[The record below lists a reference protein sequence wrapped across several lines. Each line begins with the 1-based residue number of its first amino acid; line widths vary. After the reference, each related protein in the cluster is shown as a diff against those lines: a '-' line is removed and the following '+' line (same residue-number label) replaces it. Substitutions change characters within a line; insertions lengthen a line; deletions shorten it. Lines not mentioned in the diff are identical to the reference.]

1 MDSRSRLDYALFQ
14 LTPTRTR
21 CDLVICA
28 GDFKE
33 KLASGLL
40 EPFIAHLKF
49 AKDQISK
56 GGYSIT
62 LSASDSSWFTKS
74 TLERF
79 VRFVNTPEV
88 LERFIT
94 IEREIANID
103 CSINTSSSSDSQ
115 TVYGF
120 GEHSNESSTS
130 AYKVYQHSTAF
141 TFDSIFVQHLLG
153 RLLIYSHFLYI
164 QHEGN
169 TSDAIHE
176 EDSKIHLQRVLETRK
191 AVLQKEQAMVYARAI
206 VAGFETDNLEDLI
219 CFADAFGSPRLREAC
234 LNFME
239 LCNTK
244 SNDRV
249 WMDEVA
255 AMQASS
261 HSQYSYLGTSD
272 GVLPGEDDPSQE
284 LRINIQNDNFATKKQ
299 NGAVDGSHLPQYMHF
314 YQSGPMFQPPYQGY
328 PFPGM
333 GGPPYNQGNLP
344 WSQNVEDSRRRGKR
358 SQTKRSR
365 ELKQD
370 GNFDSS
376 DSSSGSDSGSYRR
389 SSSRKVVIRNINYIT
404 STKDGE
410 AEWVSDGNSSN
421 GAVNQDLDRTVEDKP
436 EGQKVTT
443 QQWDTFQILL
453 MKDADDKVSED
464 VKKTHTS
471 DPFILVERD
480 LFDENNNRLPEIAT
494 KSSTIGGHE
503 RDWFLGSIPDIQEK
517 SRDIFEDH
525 FKSVESTKD
534 VLVDDPLAVHA
545 RSLNELSDSQLR
557 RQDILVVSESNLTQK
572 APYSPK
578 KNVEA
583 ECVNE
588 ASDLCVMLERDTSGQ
603 QAMAV
608 WTPEMELGNSNDKI
622 VKLDCSEEGLER
634 KDSTIEAKSKPLV
647 GSLGKSK
654 SNIISGSKK
663 STGTKTG
670 KSEKEEEKR
679 KKMEELLIQ
688 RQKRIAE
695 RSASTA
701 KTAKND
707 KPKAELASRGMK
719 RSNKPVIRS
728 STIDRLS
735 AARVVNPK
743 VLPTESKHGNK
754 PTKVITKENGE
765 PKPGKKPMKV
775 ATKENGESK
784 PTKKPMKVTTKENG
798 RSEPGKRP
806 AKVLTKENG
815 GSKPAKK
822 PMKVFTKE
830 NGESKPPKKPMKV
843 ITKENGE
850 SKPPKKPMKVITKE
864 NGESKPPKTP
874 MKVTTKNGISSTL
887 FSQRTVGV
895 GKREAKPQK
904 VEHLDKDI
912 GLKNSNGPK
921 KKIVVLTNAK
931 QLPRTSPIKKIGNGV
946 AGIGL
951 SEPPNYRSSQS
962 DNKKGVSKTLH
973 KKASSAL
980 QEDIALSGGNNGST
994 NKAKNSV
1001 SFSIS
1006 EDISAKERRVV
1017 KANDEMMEI
1026 STPPPGK
1033 GSPERSNSRK
1043 KWSNIGTSSKALSG
1057 FRKLLSF
1064 GKRS

>member
-1 MDSRSRLDYALFQ
+1 MDSRSQLDYALFQ

-28 GDFKE
+28 GDCKE

-40 EPFIAHLKF
+40 EPFVAHLKF

-62 LSASDSSWFTKS
+62 LSASASWFTKS
-74 TLERF
+74 TLQRF

-94 IEREIANID
+94 IEGEIANID
-103 CSINTSSSSDSQ
+103 CSINTSASSDSQ

-120 GEHSNESSTS
+120 EEHLNKSATS
-130 AYKVYQHSTAF
+130 GYK
-141 TFDSIFVQHLLG
+141 
-153 RLLIYSHFLYI
+153 
-164 QHEGN
+164 HEGN
-169 TSDAIHE
+169 TSDDIHE
-176 EDSKIHLQRVLETRK
+176 EDSKNRIHLQRVLETRK

-239 LCNTK
+239 LCDTK
-244 SNDRV
+244 SKDRV

-261 HSQYSYLGTSD
+261 HSQYSYLGTS
-272 GVLPGEDDPSQE
+272 GGIILPEEDDPSQE
-284 LRINIQNDNFATKKQ
+284 LRINVQNGNFATKKQ
-299 NGAVDGSHLPQYMHF
+299 NGAVDGSHLPQYMHS
-314 YQSGPMFQPPYQGY
+314 YQSGLMFQPPNQGY

-333 GGPPYNQGNLP
+333 VGPPYYQGNLP
-344 WSQNVEDSRRRGKR
+344 WSPNVEDFRRRGKR

-370 GNFDSS
+370 GKFDSS
-376 DSSSGSDSGSYRR
+376 DSSSGSDL
-389 SSSRKVVIRNINYIT
+389 SSSRKVVIRNINYI
-404 STKDGE
+404 SSAKDGE
-410 AEWVSDGNSSN
+410 AEWVSDDNSSN
-421 GAVNQDLDRTVEDKP
+421 GAVTQNLDRTTVEDKP
-436 EGQKVTT
+436 EDQKVTT
-443 QQWDTFQILL
+443 QQWDTFQVLL
-453 MKDADDKVSED
+453 MKDADDKVPEE
-464 VKKTHTS
+464 VKKPHTS

-480 LFDENNNRLPEIAT
+480 LIEENNDHVRNLKSREDLSPFVSHRFEETNISPSRILPEIAT
-494 KSSTIGGHE
+494 KSSTIEGHQG
-503 RDWFLGSIPDIQEK
+503 DWFLGSIPDIQEK

-534 VLVDDPLAVHA
+534 VLVDDPLAVQA

-557 RQDILVVSESNLTQK
+557 TQDILMVSESNLTQK

-578 KNVEA
+578 KKVEA
-583 ECVNE
+583 ERINE
-588 ASDLCVMLERDTSGQ
+588 PSDLYVVLERDTSGQ

-622 VKLDCSEEGLER
+622 VKLDSAEEGLER
-634 KDSTIEAKSKPLV
+634 KGSTIEAKSKPLV

-654 SNIISGSKK
+654 SDIISRSKK
-663 STGTKTG
+663 STGTKTTILKG

-688 RQKRIAE
+688 RQKRIAD
-695 RSASTA
+695 RSAATA

-743 VLPTESKHGNK
+743 VLPTGSKPGNK
-754 PTKVITKENGE
+754 PTKVTTKENGD
-765 PKPGKKPMKV
+765 PKP
-775 ATKENGESK
+775 A
-784 PTKKPMKVTTKENG
+784 KKPMKVTTKENG
-798 RSEPGKRP
+798 ESKPSKKPMNVTTKENDESKPAKKPMEVITKENGRLEPGKKP
-806 AKVLTKENG
+806 AKVITKENG

-822 PMKVFTKE
+822 PT
-830 NGESKPPKKPMKV
+830 KV
-843 ITKENGE
+843 ITKENGA
-850 SKPPKKPMKVITKE
+850 SKPGKKPT
-864 NGESKPPKTP
+864 N
-874 MKVTTKNGISSTL
+874 VTTKNGISSTV
-887 FSQRTVGV
+887 FSQRTVGA
-895 GKREAKPQK
+895 GKREVKPQK
-904 VEHLDKDI
+904 VEHLDKNI

-921 KKIVVLTNAK
+921 KKSVVLTNAK

-946 AGIGL
+946 ARIGL
-951 SEPPNYRSSQS
+951 SAQS
-962 DNKKGVSKTLH
+962 DSKKGVSETLH
-973 KKASSAL
+973 KKASSVL
-980 QEDIALSGGNNGST
+980 QEDIALSGGNNGSA
-994 NKAKNSV
+994 NKALNSV

-1006 EDISAKERRVV
+1006 EDIGAKERRVV
-1017 KANDEMMEI
+1017 KVNDETVVMEI

-1043 KWSNIGTSSKALSG
+1043 KWSSIGTSNKALSG

-1064 GKRS
+1064 GRRS

>member
-1 MDSRSRLDYALFQ
+1 
-14 LTPTRTR
+14 
-21 CDLVICA
+21 
-28 GDFKE
+28 
-33 KLASGLL
+33 
-40 EPFIAHLKF
+40 
-49 AKDQISK
+49 
-56 GGYSIT
+56 
-62 LSASDSSWFTKS
+62 
-74 TLERF
+74 
-79 VRFVNTPEV
+79 
-88 LERFIT
+88 
-94 IEREIANID
+94 
-103 CSINTSSSSDSQ
+103 
-115 TVYGF
+115 
-120 GEHSNESSTS
+120 
-130 AYKVYQHSTAF
+130 
-141 TFDSIFVQHLLG
+141 
-153 RLLIYSHFLYI
+153 
-164 QHEGN
+164 
-169 TSDAIHE
+169 
-176 EDSKIHLQRVLETRK
+176 
-191 AVLQKEQAMVYARAI
+191 
-206 VAGFETDNLEDLI
+206 
-219 CFADAFGSPRLREAC
+219 
-234 LNFME
+234 
-239 LCNTK
+239 
-244 SNDRV
+244 
-249 WMDEVA
+249 
-255 AMQASS
+255 
-261 HSQYSYLGTSD
+261 
-272 GVLPGEDDPSQE
+272 
-284 LRINIQNDNFATKKQ
+284 
-299 NGAVDGSHLPQYMHF
+299 
-314 YQSGPMFQPPYQGY
+314 
-328 PFPGM
+328 
-333 GGPPYNQGNLP
+333 
-344 WSQNVEDSRRRGKR
+344 
-358 SQTKRSR
+358 
-365 ELKQD
+365 
-370 GNFDSS
+370 
-376 DSSSGSDSGSYRR
+376 
-389 SSSRKVVIRNINYIT
+389 
-404 STKDGE
+404 
-410 AEWVSDGNSSN
+410 
-421 GAVNQDLDRTVEDKP
+421 
-436 EGQKVTT
+436 
-443 QQWDTFQILL
+443 
-453 MKDADDKVSED
+453 
-464 VKKTHTS
+464 
-471 DPFILVERD
+471 
-480 LFDENNNRLPEIAT
+480 
-494 KSSTIGGHE
+494 
-503 RDWFLGSIPDIQEK
+503 
-517 SRDIFEDH
+517 
-525 FKSVESTKD
+525 
-534 VLVDDPLAVHA
+534 
-545 RSLNELSDSQLR
+545 
-557 RQDILVVSESNLTQK
+557 
-572 APYSPK
+572 
-578 KNVEA
+578 
-583 ECVNE
+583 
-588 ASDLCVMLERDTSGQ
+588 
-603 QAMAV
+603 
-608 WTPEMELGNSNDKI
+608 
-622 VKLDCSEEGLER
+622 
-634 KDSTIEAKSKPLV
+634 
-647 GSLGKSK
+647 
-654 SNIISGSKK
+654 
-663 STGTKTG
+663 
-670 KSEKEEEKR
+670 
-679 KKMEELLIQ
+679 MEELLIQ

-1064 GKRS
+1064 GKRTRGEMSWNRCTWKRWYQDRRKARTGCNITYSSRKKSQLRYRRSCSKDDLVLGRFTENCPRNPNLLLIHKPSMEDAFILSVTKDLNGVTNVEDDGVRHAFCRHPSSAIEELEPGDHVVEYERECTHVCVSFNTEC